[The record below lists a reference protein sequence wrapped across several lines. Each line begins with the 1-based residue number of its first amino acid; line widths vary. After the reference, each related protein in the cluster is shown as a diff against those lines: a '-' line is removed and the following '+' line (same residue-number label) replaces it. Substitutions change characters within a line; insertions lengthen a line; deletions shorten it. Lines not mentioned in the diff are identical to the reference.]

1 MRFESAG
8 AQFPNSPARAQ
19 CNQKAAP
26 IPSAQVHPLIKMK
39 RRYGVIWFAL
49 ALGLSS
55 CGSATADKDEA
66 AAQAAKAA
74 AAKPAPPPKILVPV
88 GTQLHVVLKEGISAS
103 KSEPG
108 TVFSA
113 SLAEPVVVNG
123 KTVLPQGSAVAGR
136 VVDAKES
143 GRVKGR
149 ASLSLV
155 LTSVVH
161 NGKSV
166 PVETQTYV
174 GVAKSTKKRDTAVIG
189 GAAGVGA
196 VIGAIAGGGKGA
208 ATGAVIG
215 GGGGTG
221 AVLATRGEDVHYP
234 PETRLTFVLSRMA
247 EL

>member
-1 MRFESAG
+1 
-8 AQFPNSPARAQ
+8 
-19 CNQKAAP
+19 
-26 IPSAQVHPLIKMK
+26 MK
-39 RRYGVIWFAL
+39 RIFGVIWVVV
-49 ALGLSS
+49 ALGLSG
-55 CGSATADKDEA
+55 CGNATADKSEET
-66 AAQAAKAA
+66 AKAV
-74 AAKPAPPPKILVPV
+74 AAKPAPPPKIIVPA
-88 GTQLHVVLKEGISAS
+88 GTALHVRLNEGVSAS

-108 TVFSA
+108 TEFSA
-113 SLAEPVVVNG
+113 SLSDPLVVNG
-123 KTVLPQGSAVAGR
+123 KTVLPQGARVVGH

-155 LTSVVH
+155 LTSVVR

-174 GVAKSTKKRDTAVIG
+174 GVAKSTKKRDAGVIG

-208 ATGAVIG
+208 ATGAAIG
-215 GGGGTG
+215 GAGGSG
-221 AVLATRGEDVHYP
+221 AVLATRGEDVRYP
-234 PETRLTFVLSRMA
+234 PETRLTFVLSKVA